1 MGDDAAK
8 KKEGQKDDDEDER
21 LEFLLNYLT
30 KSYRLKQEKWN
41 KMIIIDENKVT
52 YVIGFDSIFVFF
64 LYYICNLI
72 RYFLYIYRRLILR
85 SFKQHFFY
93 S

>member
-8 KKEGQKDDDEDER
+8 KKEGQKDEDEDDR

-41 KMIIIDENKVT
+41 KMIGAEENKVSASK
-52 YVIGFDSIFVFF
+52 YVYLMWKYLEGDARN
-64 LYYICNLI
+64 NLI
-72 RYFLYIYRRLILR
+72 KTLLCSRGAAPEI
-85 SFKQHFFY
+85 
-93 S
+93 

>member
-8 KKEGQKDDDEDER
+8 KKEGQKEDDEDDR

-41 KMIIIDENKVT
+41 KMMAIDENKV
-52 YVIGFDSIFVFF
+52 
-64 LYYICNLI
+64 
-72 RYFLYIYRRLILR
+72 RRQL
-85 SFKQHFFY
+85 
-93 S
+93 